1 MTGPG
6 FIIRTLTLLAAL
18 CATSSAQIR
27 LTLEQAGS
35 RTGPDFT
42 PVYEGKDVLVRGQVS
57 AKPLWALESYYLPI
71 QDEAEYGLL
80 VQGSSNQWN
89 GTVPAEF
96 AGYEPGDWLEIT
108 GTITRRAG
116 MPVLQPRD
124 IRVSGHG
131 TTPVPKELKIQQLN
145 SFRYLGLLV
154 TTQTKI
160 TTTDQNASGALVT
173 LRDHDDRINVFLP
186 KIRRNAD
193 TGIEGYRSGDLVRV
207 TGIAT
212 QYCTLPPYDR
222 SYQVLLSNA
231 SAILLVQKAW
241 LIPPLMLLSAILAII
256 ALLTLWSMRERHA
269 ANQRRTVRVL
279 NSAGEEVIGA
289 GSAAEIAR
297 KLMLVLSK
305 QLRISGVGIFV
316 CNRQTQSIDSFHG
329 EGSASEFMNMQP
341 PGAPILEGALVAF
354 RNRTL
359 LSITDSRRSPL
370 FSTSTVPPPRSIIYV
385 PMLAQSEIVGVLEV
399 ENANGMRFFA
409 DHEQTALQHLAN
421 QAGAALKLQEQQA
434 VREQIFRT
442 EKLASAGQLMSGIAN
457 ELRSPIESMS
467 TAAQVLHARGGNDD
481 PLVATIVSE
490 ARRAADIVQRLRAF
504 SQTEQV
510 EAEPVDLNE
519 MLVEVTEMHSEA
531 RHARP
536 LAIRRRLSNQNLIA
550 FGSREQLGQVVLNLL
565 IYAEQSMAESRSA
578 AEINVGSAL
587 MARRAILE
595 ISWPARSS
603 DSDADRGAVELIEKT
618 GLSLEVCHGI
628 VQSHGGELRVSQSGS
643 EVRFELDL
651 PVIDTKE
658 RAEAPN
664 RPEHRASKRQL
675 TALVVEPEAGSQR
688 HVVATFSALGHRVVP
703 VASAEE
709 GADLADR
716 MHFDI
721 AVCSVRLPG
730 LNWAGFLDRVRPQV
744 GGIVLLTDTY
754 DPNLVR
760 TFQSTDVYVMNKPAD
775 PTELKNI
782 CEAIE
787 LGEDRLM
794 TRAVQ

>member
-1 MTGPG
+1 M
-6 FIIRTLTLLAAL
+6 
-18 CATSSAQIR
+18 R

-35 RTGPDFT
+35 RTGPDYT
-42 PVYEGKDVLVRGQVS
+42 PVYEGKEVVVRGQVS
-57 AKPLWALESYYLPI
+57 AKPLWALESYYLPV

-80 VQGSSNQWN
+80 VQGSSDQWN
-89 GTVPAEF
+89 GAVPAQF
-96 AGYEPGDWLEIT
+96 SGYEPGDWLEVT
-108 GTITRRAG
+108 GTIARRAG
-116 MPVLQPRD
+116 MPVLQSRE
-124 IRVSGHG
+124 IRVLTHG
-131 TTPVPKELKIQQLN
+131 NPPVPKELKIQQLN
-145 SFRYLGLLV
+145 SFRYLGLLI
-154 TTQTKI
+154 TTQNQIATAGE
-160 TTTDQNASGALVT
+160 NNGGALVT

-186 KIRRNAD
+186 KIRRNAH

-222 SYQVLLSNA
+222 SYQVLLGNS
-231 SAILLVQKAW
+231 SGLLLVQKAW
-241 LIPPLMLLSAILAII
+241 LIPPVMLLSALLAILA
-256 ALLTLWSMRERHA
+256 LLALWSMRERHV

-289 GSAAEIAR
+289 GSAGEIAR
-297 KLMLVLSK
+297 KLVLVLSK

-316 CNRQTQSIDSFHG
+316 CNRQTQTIDSFHG
-329 EGSASEFMNMQP
+329 EGSANEFTDMQP
-341 PGAPILEGALVAF
+341 PGAPILEGAQVAF

-359 LSITDSRRSPL
+359 LSISDSRRSPL
-370 FSTSTVPPPRSIIYV
+370 FSTSTVPPPRSIIYI

-399 ENANGMRFFA
+399 EKANGMRFFA
-409 DHEQTALQHLAN
+409 EHEQTALQHLAN
-421 QAGAALKLQEQQA
+421 QAAAALRLQEQQA

-457 ELRSPIESMS
+457 ELRSPVESIF
-467 TAAQVLHARGGNDD
+467 TAAQVLRARAGNSD
-481 PLVATIVSE
+481 PLVATIATE

-519 MLVEVTEMHSEA
+519 MLVEITEIHSEA
-531 RHARP
+531 NHARP
-536 LAIRRRLSNQNLIA
+536 LAIRRRLSKQSLIA

-565 IYAEQSMAESRSA
+565 IYAEQSMAESRTPT
-578 AEINVGSAL
+578 EINVGSAL

-595 ISWPARSS
+595 ISWQARTS
-603 DSDADRGAVELIEKT
+603 DGDADRGAVDLIEKT

-651 PVIDTKE
+651 PVMETKE
-658 RAEAPN
+658 RVEAIS
-664 RPEHRASKRQL
+664 RPEQRVSKRQL
-675 TALVVEPEAGSQR
+675 TALVVEPEANSQH

-709 GADLADR
+709 GADLAER

-721 AVCSVRLPG
+721 ALCSVRLPG
-730 LNWAGFLDRVRPQV
+730 LNWAGFLERVRPQV
-744 GGIVLLTDTY
+744 GGVVLLTDTY

-775 PTELKNI
+775 PAELKNI

-787 LGEDRLM
+787 LDEDRMM